1 MTYVY
6 KKAKSNHPIVPPN
19 NIDKGDNVS
28 SSKLISNKSN
38 SSLPQAGEQQTSK
51 IGGIL
56 GMLLFGS
63 SAVVIGRRRKYQ
75 KYK

>member
-6 KKAKSNHPIVPPN
+6 KKAKSNHPIIPPS
-19 NIDKGDNVS
+19 NIDKGDSVS
-28 SSKLISNKSN
+28 SSKLIVNRSN

-51 IGGIL
+51 IWEIL

-63 SAVVIGRRRKYQ
+63 SVVVIGRRRKYQ
-75 KYK
+75 K